1 MKSIHLVANAHLDPV
16 WLWRWEEGC
25 TAAISTFH
33 TVCDLLDEYEDFVF
47 CHNEALLYEWVR
59 ELTPGLFRRIQAHV
73 AAGRWRIM
81 GGWYLQPD
89 CNMPSGESMVRNIL
103 LGLGFFREHFGVRP
117 RTACNFDAF
126 GHSLGLIQILEQ
138 AGFDA
143 YLSYRPGPGAFPFPD
158 HDFEWRGLAGS
169 QVVMHRSHEG
179 YNSVWG
185 FAADKL
191 RMFLGHELERPPHQA
206 HPEVDPAGAR
216 SVRLFLWGVG
226 DHGGGPTRTDLDDLD
241 KLIRSSEG
249 EQIRHSDPDAYFAE
263 LKEFVAGREGR
274 EAGDMP
280 LDSEALTVYRHHLN
294 PTSQGCYST
303 QVRVKQKHRELENEL
318 YSTEKL
324 ASRATLL
331 YGRPYPAKQFG
342 EALRDLI
349 FAEFHD
355 ALPGTGTPGVEEDTL
370 QRLGHGLEIVRREKL
385 AAVLCLSQELETAP
399 QDMATVVLC
408 NPHPYP
414 YRGTVVFETSMPRQN
429 WSHEHLFLYP
439 EACINGVPLPT
450 QAEKEES
457 NFSLDWRKRVVV
469 EVDLAPSSV
478 SRCDLSF
485 RPLAARP
492 RYEPIMGEREYSFRS
507 DDMEVTIDLE
517 TGLMSRYRSGDV
529 EYLAPTGG
537 GLFTVDD
544 GYSPWGIGSS
554 HSQARRPFALADGHE
569 TARFAGLVGRVI
581 QPIRVIEDG
590 AVRTVVEA
598 VFACQHSRALIR
610 YILPK
615 RGSYI
620 DLELVVDFREPEQ
633 TLKLG
638 LPLAGGEAAEL
649 WGQIMFGRD
658 RMFMDGRE
666 DVHQKWVMA
675 ERADGEALAVLNR
688 GTHGVSWRDGSLE
701 LTLLRSAGYTASDLM
716 EPAYSADQW
725 APRMEQGRRH
735 FAFRIVGGEAVALGR
750 RVDQLAQCFNEGIC
764 AVPFRPLGREA
775 YDTVG
780 EAPAVVSET
789 FLTIDNPSITMSAL
803 KLAEEQADRTAEEQ
817 TKFILRLH
825 EGSGERQTAVVEMAA
840 LGLRETV
847 EFEPFAIRSF
857 LLDSAGRTLT
867 ECTLTEGL

>member
-59 ELTPGLFRRIQAHV
+59 DLTPGLFRRIQAHV

-103 LGLGFFREHFGVRP
+103 LGLKFFCENFNTRP

-126 GHSLGLIQILEQ
+126 GHSLGLVQILEQ
-138 AGFDA
+138 AGFDS

-158 HDFEWRGLAGS
+158 HDFEWRGLNNSA
-169 QVVMHRSHEG
+169 VVMHRSHEG

-191 RMFLGHELERPPHQA
+191 GMFLGHELERPPHQA

-226 DHGGGPTRTDLDDLD
+226 DHGGGPTRTDLEDLG

-249 EQIRHSDPDAYFAE
+249 EKIRHSDPDAYFAE
-263 LKEFVAGREGR
+263 LKTFIAKR

-280 LDSEALTVYRHHLN
+280 LDGQPLTVYQHHLN

-318 YSTEKL
+318 YCTEKL

-331 YGRPYPAKQFG
+331 YGRPYPAARFG

-370 QRLGHGLEIVRREKL
+370 QRLGHGIEIVRREKL
-385 AAVLCLSQELETAP
+385 ATLLCLSQELEAAP
-399 QDMATVVLC
+399 PDLATVVLC
-408 NPHPYP
+408 NPHPHP
-414 YRGTVVFETSMPRQN
+414 YRGQVVFETSMPRQN

-439 EACINGVPLPT
+439 EASIDGQALPT

-469 EVDLAPSSV
+469 EVDLEPSSI
-478 SRCDLSF
+478 RRLDLSF

-492 RYEPIMGEREYSFRS
+492 RYEPIMGEREYRFQS
-507 DDMEVTIDLE
+507 DEMEVTIDLE
-517 TGLMSRYRSGDV
+517 SGLLSRYRSGDV
-529 EYLAPTGG
+529 EYLAGTGG
-537 GLFTVDD
+537 GLFTIDD
-544 GYSPWGIGSS
+544 GYSPWGIGSQQS
-554 HSQARRPFALADGHE
+554 RARRPFALADGHE
-569 TARFAGLVGRVI
+569 TARFSGLVGRVI

-598 VFACQHSRALIR
+598 VFACQNSRAAIR
-610 YILPK
+610 YLLPK
-615 RGSYI
+615 RGNYI
-620 DLELVVDFREPEQ
+620 DLELIVDFREPEQ

-638 LPLAGGEAAEL
+638 LPLEAARL

-658 RMFMDGRE
+658 LMFMDGRE

-675 ERADGEALAVLNR
+675 ERADGQALAVLNR
-688 GTHGVSWRDGSLE
+688 GTHGVSWRDGQLE

-735 FAFRIVGGEAVALGR
+735 FAFRIVGDESQRLGR
-750 RVDQLAQCFNEGIC
+750 QVDQLAQSFNEGIC
-764 AVPFRPLGREA
+764 AVPFRPLGAEA
-775 YDTVG
+775 FDT
-780 EAPAVVSET
+780 APGSLET

-803 KLAEEQADRTAEEQ
+803 KLAEEQADRTAGEQ
-817 TKFILRLH
+817 TKFIMRLH
-825 EGSGERQTAVVEMAA
+825 EGSGERQTATVEVAP
-840 LGLRETV
+840 LGLRETLV
-847 EFEPFAIRSF
+847 FEPFAIRSF